1 MANLTEVLAIVN
13 DKGGVGKSTTA
24 HNLACAILR
33 ERPKFR
39 VLIIDLDAQEANVS
53 RLCGWN
59 PSEHPSDP
67 TINEAMINKTSL
79 PVYIASDPVGKYSH
93 RLYICPSSSKLLY
106 IAPFLQAE
114 LSPRHVLNRCLGQTL
129 TIPLPDGTTQQASI
143 QDAFDYIIID
153 CPPAM
158 NIVTQNAIAAASGI
172 IVPMQLEALPTLG
185 SSSVIAWAEA
195 IKKELNPNLEIRGIL
210 KTMVD
215 RRSKVSQ
222 NFSDF
227 IDERFRGRVFRTE
240 IPRRVRIVEAQA
252 LLQDIFSYD
261 PYNYAALA
269 YTALAKEILSTAEV

>member
-158 NIVTQNAIAAASGI
+158 GRSHTEGTQPESRDTRHTEDDGRSPQQSQPELLRLHRRAFPWSCVPYRDTSPCAHRGGASSPARHI
-172 IVPMQLEALPTLG
+172 QLRPLQLRSLSLHSPCQG
-185 SSSVIAWAEA
+185 DPINS
-195 IKKELNPNLEIRGIL
+195 RGL
-210 KTMVD
+210 
-215 RRSKVSQ
+215 SQ
-222 NFSDF
+222 
-227 IDERFRGRVFRTE
+227 
-240 IPRRVRIVEAQA
+240 A
-252 LLQDIFSYD
+252 
-261 PYNYAALA
+261 
-269 YTALAKEILSTAEV
+269 